1 MCEKLL
7 ATQGANRAGGKGQV
21 AGGRG
26 HGAGVTG
33 YCGLAGYVGSLC
45 VDRLLLAPR
54 IEINLAS
61 FQLCATNIHA

>member
-7 ATQGANRAGGKGQV
+7 ATQGASRAGGKGQGAW
-21 AGGRG
+21 AGGRCNRLLWPG
-26 HGAGVTG
+26 QVRWLT
-33 YCGLAGYVGSLC
+33 